1 MPPELEPYLRLVG
14 ALVLALP
21 IAWNRE
27 KNSSIM
33 GLRTFPL
40 VSIGCCAFILI
51 GNEIGAAQNPDAAA
65 RLIQGVL
72 TGIGFVGG
80 GAILK
85 QDNRV
90 AGTAAAASIW
100 ITGAIGTA
108 CAFGLWGYA
117 IVLSIVNVGVFAVL
131 GPIKSVATSDDGET
145 DD

>member
-1 MPPELEPYLRLVG
+1 MPEPLEPYVRLLG
-14 ALVLALP
+14 AFLLALP
-21 IAWNRE
+21 TAWHRE
-27 KNSSIM
+27 RNSSIM

-40 VSIGCCAFILI
+40 VSIGCCAFVLI
-51 GNEIGAAQNPDAAA
+51 GLEIGAAGNADATA
-65 RLIQGVL
+65 RLIQGIL

-85 QDNRV
+85 RSDHV
-90 AGTAAAASIW
+90 TGTASAASIW

-117 IVLSIVNVGVFAVL
+117 IVLSVVNLSVFAVL
-131 GPIKSVATSDDGET
+131 GRMKPIANSDHSKH